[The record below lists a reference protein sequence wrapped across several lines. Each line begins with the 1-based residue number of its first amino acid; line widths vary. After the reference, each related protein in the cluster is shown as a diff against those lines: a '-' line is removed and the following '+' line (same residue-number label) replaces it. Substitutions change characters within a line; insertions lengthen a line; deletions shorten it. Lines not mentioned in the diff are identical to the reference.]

1 MARPWHILPAA
12 PEAVQKLLGTAYGRV
27 FLDLLYHRG
36 ISDPAEAERFLRP
49 DYGQLLDPFLFRDMP
64 AATDRLWR
72 AVERGERVCVYGDYD
87 ADAVTAVAVLVR
99 TLRYLGLSPVT
110 YVPDRYREGYGL
122 HRDAV
127 SAIASGGATLIVTV
141 DCGTNS
147 AEVAEHC
154 RSLGV
159 DLIVTDH
166 HEQIGAFPEALALLN
181 PKNPAETFPYREL
194 TGVGVAFK
202 LAQALLKDDER
213 VSARRAQLGEGH
225 AVGWEKWLLDLVAIG
240 TVADCHSLLSENRIL
255 VSLGL
260 RVMQKTR
267 WVGLRALLNAAAN
280 AAGRRFDTY
289 LIGFILA
296 PRLNAA
302 GRLEHADAALE
313 LLLTDDREEAARCAA
328 RLEDINRRRRELTDR
343 VLGEARERAELLK
356 ERAVLVIMA
365 EGWPKGVVGLVAGKL
380 AEEYRKP
387 TVVLEQG
394 AVEST
399 GSARTYGTFD
409 LVRALSV
416 AESAL
421 VRYGGHR
428 QAAGLTLKT
437 ERFSEFYDLLL
448 RHAASLGE
456 EEQAQQ
462 PALVLEAELSAN
474 DLTAAL
480 AEELLSLEPC
490 GEGNRRPAFMVPK
503 AELLSVRAVGQN
515 QTHAQLSLSVG
526 GKVLPAVYFAAPP
539 YVLQLTPGS
548 RLDVACELM
557 LDGWNGYTQVK
568 LRVIDLRSVA
578 G

>member
-1 MARPWHILPAA
+1 MARPWHILPVA
-12 PEAVQKLLGTAYGRV
+12 PEGVRELLGASYGRV
-27 FLDLLYHRG
+27 FLDILYHRG
-36 ISDPAEAERFLRP
+36 IRDASEAERFLNP
-49 DYGQLLDPFLFRDMP
+49 GYGQLLDPFLFQGMP
-64 AATDRLWR
+64 AAVARLWQ

-127 SAIASGGATLIVTV
+127 SSIAAGGATLIVTV

-147 AEVAEHC
+147 VEVAEYC

-159 DLIVTDH
+159 DLIITDH
-166 HEQIGAFPEALALLN
+166 HEQIGPSPEVLALLN
-181 PKNPAETFPYREL
+181 PKNPTETFPYREL

-202 LAQALLKDDER
+202 LAQALLEDSER
-213 VSARRAQLGEGH
+213 VSAKRAQLGEGH
-225 AVGWEKWLLDLVAIG
+225 TVGWEKWLLDLVAIG
-240 TVADCHSLLSENRIL
+240 TVADCHSLLSENRVL

-260 RVMQKTR
+260 KVMQKTR
-267 WVGLRALLNAAAN
+267 WVGLRALLNAAG
-280 AAGRRFDTY
+280 AAGRQFDTY
-289 LIGFILA
+289 LIGFFLA

-313 LLLTDDREEAARCAA
+313 LLLTDDPTEAARCAA

-394 AVEST
+394 AIEST

-409 LVRALSV
+409 VVQALSV
-416 AESAL
+416 AQGTL

-428 QAAGLTLKT
+428 QAAGLTLRT

-456 EEQAQQ
+456 EEHSEQS
-462 PALVLEAELSAN
+462 ALVLEAELCGD

-480 AEELLSLEPC
+480 AEQLLSLEPC
-490 GEGNRRPAFMVPK
+490 GEGNRRPVFMVPR
-503 AELLSVRAVGQN
+503 AELLSVRAVGRDQN
-515 QTHAQLSLSVG
+515 HVQLSLGVG
-526 GKVLPAVYFAAPP
+526 GKVVPAVYFAAPA
-539 YVLQLTPGS
+539 YVARLPLGS

-557 LDGWNGYTQVK
+557 LDGWGGRDRVK
-568 LRVIDLRSVA
+568 LKIIDLRPVA
-578 G
+578 R